1 MISLLQAI
9 VEQGLIFSL
18 VLCAVHLTSR
28 VILFDDLTVEGS
40 FGLGGAITAYGLING
55 FNGWTMLLVCLAAG
69 ACAGMFTGLIHSLLR
84 VNNLISGIVVM
95 TALYSI
101 NLKIAGAHVPLMHT
115 GRILESNTFFANVP
129 LSLLILTL
137 LSFTAIFVLIWILR
151 TELGFMLRAV
161 GINPQ
166 IVTSLGKSV
175 ALYKIVG
182 LMFANGLTAV
192 AGSLFAQYMGFF
204 SMASSVG
211 VLVIALAGITLGQ
224 VIGGN
229 LWRQMLCGA
238 LAYPAV
244 LALVLECELDPVYNK
259 LAIAL
264 MILLLLVKQRWTTHT
279 IQER

>member
-1 MISLLQAI
+1 MISLLQVI

-40 FGLGGAITAYGLING
+40 FGLGGAITACGLING
-55 FNGWTMLLVCLAAG
+55 FNGWTMLFVCLAAG
-69 ACAGMFTGLIHSLLR
+69 ACAGMLTGLIHSMLR

-101 NLKIAGAHVPLMHT
+101 NLKIASAHVPLMNT
-115 GRILESNTFFANVP
+115 GRILESNTS
-129 LSLLILTL
+129 LSLLILVL
-137 LSFTAIFVLIWILR
+137 LSFTAILGLVWILR

-224 VIGGN
+224 VIGGKI
-229 LWRQMLCGA
+229 WRQMLWGA

-264 MILLLLVKQRWTTHT
+264 MILLLLIKQRWAAHT

>member
-1 MISLLQAI
+1 MSI
-9 VEQGLIFSL
+9 VQVIIEQGLIFSL

-40 FGLGGAITAYGLING
+40 FGLGGALTACGLIVG
-55 FNGWTMLLVCLAAG
+55 LSGWTMLLICLAAG
-69 ACAGMFTGLIHSLLR
+69 ACAGILTGLIHSILR

-101 NLKIAGAHVPLMHT
+101 NLKIAGAHVPLMST
-115 GRILESNTFFANVP
+115 GRIIQSNIFIGGIPQSLLVLIP
-129 LSLLILTL
+129 LSVGALLGL
-137 LSFTAIFVLIWILR
+137 VWILR
-151 TELGFMLRAV
+151 TELGFALRAV

-166 IVTSLGKSV
+166 IITSLGKSV
-175 ALYKIVG
+175 TLYKIVG

-204 SMASSVG
+204 SMASSIG

-224 VIGGN
+224 VVGGS
-229 LWRQMLCGA
+229 LWRQILCGA
-238 LAYPAV
+238 LAYPLV

-259 LAIAL
+259 LAIAV
-264 MILLLLVKQRWTTHT
+264 MILVLLIRQRWAAHNS
-279 IQER
+279 QER